1 MMVCVFRFC
10 FTTTNTAQSGQPGPS
25 SAHRLAH
32 VQGPF
37 IHGGLLCA
45 DTRGPQRAQPNP
57 HSEQAPARGVVVCGM
72 TIAPLRLCRIG
83 RTWSSVMSEL

>member
-1 MMVCVFRFC
+1 MVCVFRFC
-10 FTTTNTAQSGQPGPS
+10 FTTAKKAQSSQPGPS

-32 VQGPF
+32 VQGHSF
-37 IHGGLLCA
+37 MGVIMYSVHEA
-45 DTRGPQRAQPNP
+45 RRGRSPTP